1 MVHFRVRDKILVHLL
16 QYSNYVDRGEYPVEM
31 TQEGIAE
38 AVGILVSHVP
48 RNVKK
53 LRDEGLVVEDSGRVR
68 GKTRRVKVYYLT
80 SRGILAAREMMESME
95 KHIAEVTDGR
105 VHVRDLLER
114 GVSPVDIMSAV
125 EEGRVEELASANP
138 LKTESEFHVE
148 YMETLGEE
156 EGELMDREEDLQR
169 LMEWY
174 HSGVPTAVVTGGK
187 GYGKT
192 MLIKKFVREI
202 DHDGDMVYLIMHSNR
217 TIESV
222 LNAISE
228 AAGREFRILKDL
240 VDWME
245 ERNVL
250 LIADEYYLAPE
261 ETVEFFRDLVRV
273 PRSRSRLLVGMRDAT
288 PFYCRFCSADDF
300 SAGRAVEIHL
310 REFGMEQARTL
321 FPSAEEGALRRI
333 LGLTKGHPQALIL
346 LSRGDSEG
354 LKRMGTLTPE
364 EVSLLMYLAGF

>member
-16 QYSNYVDRGEYPVEM
+16 QYSSYVDRGEYPAEM

-80 SRGILAAREMMESME
+80 SRGILTAKEMINSLDR
-95 KHIAEVTDGR
+95 HISEATGGR
-105 VHVRDLLER
+105 VHVQDLLER
-114 GVSPVDIMSAV
+114 GVSPVEIMTAV
-125 EEGRVEELASANP
+125 EEGRVEEIASANP
-138 LKTESEFHVE
+138 RKTESGFRVE
-148 YMETLGEE
+148 YVETLG
-156 EGELMDREEDLQR
+156 GEPAELVDREVELER
-169 LMEWY
+169 LREWY
-174 HSGVPTAVVTGGK
+174 SSGVSTGLVTGGK

-192 MLIKKFVREI
+192 TLIRRFMDEI
-202 DHDGDMVYLIMHSNR
+202 DHDGDIVYLIMHSNR
-217 TIESV
+217 TIESI

-245 ERNVL
+245 ERKVL
-250 LIADEYYLAPE
+250 LVADEYYLVPE

-273 PRSRSRLLVGMRDAT
+273 PRSESRLLVGMRDST

-300 SAGRAVEIHL
+300 AAGRAVEIHL
-310 REFGMEQARTL
+310 DEFGIEQVRTL
-321 FPSAEEGALRRI
+321 FPTAEEGALRRI

-346 LSRGDSEG
+346 LSRGDADG
-354 LKRMGTLTPE
+354 LRRMGTLTPE